1 MQRTELRDR
10 ILACAQLQ
18 LWELG
23 HRGMRVEELA
33 RDVGISKRTLY
44 EEFPSK
50 QDMARE
56 ALGRRLEQ
64 LHASLDEILARE
76 RDEPTQLRE
85 LAKQIASVYADAR
98 PPFWRDVSSTPALRE
113 LVEAART
120 HADATLEQVIRSGV
134 KRKRF
139 RADVDPRLVR
149 RALLGAVESI
159 VRPEQLSAEGL
170 SVDQAY
176 VAIVDLIVNGLS
188 SPTSS
193 PRRR

>member
-1 MQRTELRDR
+1 MQRTVLRDR
-10 ILACAQLQ
+10 ILDCAQLQ

-23 HRGMRVEELA
+23 HRGMRVDDLA
-33 RDVGISKRTLY
+33 RHIGISKRTLY

-56 ALGRRLEQ
+56 ALARRLER
-64 LHASLDEILARE
+64 LRASIDEILARE
-76 RDEPTQLRE
+76 RDEAVQLRE
-85 LAKQIASVYADAR
+85 LAKQIAAVYADAR
-98 PPFWRDVSSTPALRE
+98 PPFWRDVGSTKALRD

-120 HADATLEQVIRSGV
+120 HADAKLEAVIRSGV

-139 RADVDPRLVR
+139 RKDVDPRLVR

-176 VAIVDLIVNGLS
+176 AGIVDLIVNGLAV
-188 SPTSS
+188 
-193 PRRR
+193 

>member
-1 MQRTELRDR
+1 MVSPGNQRSVLRDR
-10 ILACAQLQ
+10 ILDRAELQ

-23 HRGMRVEELA
+23 HRGMRVDELA

-56 ALGRRLEQ
+56 ALVRRLDR
-64 LHASLDEILARE
+64 LRTSIDEILARE
-76 RDEPTQLRE
+76 RDEVVQLRE
-85 LAKQIASVYADAR
+85 LAKQIAAVYASAR
-98 PPFWRDVSSTPALRE
+98 PPFWRDVSSTKALRE
-113 LVEAART
+113 LVEASRA
-120 HADATLEQVIRSGV
+120 HADAKLEGVIRSGV

-139 RADVDPRLVR
+139 RRDVDPRLVR

-176 VAIVDLIVNGLS
+176 VAIVDLIVNGLAV
-188 SPTSS
+188 
-193 PRRR
+193 

>member
-56 ALGRRLEQ
+56 ALGRRIEQ

-98 PPFWRDVSSTPALRE
+98 PPFWRDVSSTPSLRE
-113 LVEAART
+113 LVEAARR

-149 RALLGAVESI
+149 RALLGAVEAI
-159 VRPEQLSAEGL
+159 VQPEQLSAEGL

-176 VAIVDLIVNGLS
+176 VAIVDLIVNGLAVA
-188 SPTSS
+188 TSS

>member
-1 MQRTELRDR
+1 MQRTVLRDR
-10 ILACAQLQ
+10 ILDRAELQ

-23 HRGMRVEELA
+23 HRGMRVDELA

-50 QDMARE
+50 QDIARE
-56 ALGRRLEQ
+56 ALARRLDR
-64 LHASLDEILARE
+64 LRASMDEILARE

-85 LAKQIASVYADAR
+85 LAKQIAAVYATAR
-98 PPFWRDVSSTPALRE
+98 PPFWRDVESTKALRE

-120 HADATLEQVIRSGV
+120 NADAKLEGVIRSGV

-139 RADVDPRLVR
+139 RPDVDPRLVR

-176 VAIVDLIVNGLS
+176 VAIVDLIVNGLG
-188 SPTSS
+188 
-193 PRRR
+193 RAR